1 MKEVQIK
8 MSKFYKFMN
17 SKFMLSLIFFLL
29 LKPGSF
35 SEYTAWKNIGN
46 VINILR
52 LFTCTWCLFYFL
64 LKRSK
69 IDKFILFIILF
80 YFSLLF
86 STFYFSLSY
95 ANLIFEFVS
104 ILSWI
109 VLFKINM
116 FDNKDS
122 FLTTLENIFLILLL
136 INFVTI
142 ILFPGGFYLNSSG
155 YSGNYFLGY
164 DNNLI
169 TYIFPALALSFTNSL
184 NRNGKIGI
192 KSIFLTVISFFSIIF
207 TWSVTG
213 VVSMFIMIVLFS
225 MYTIK
230 KKDFPIKK
238 YIVVALSLFIGI
250 VFLRFQNIFSFI
262 IEGWLKKD
270 LTFTGRTY
278 IWDIFINE
286 IKKSILIGHGVVDN
300 KYLIYTLNAGH
311 AHNYFL
317 QILYQGGIVTFSMFL
332 GFFFSAI
339 NKVKNC
345 NEKKYVGIVIF
356 AYLISFIFE
365 AYSLTD
371 MFIIVLLI
379 AYYYEPSSKKLKGV
393 EI

>member
-1 MKEVQIK
+1 
-8 MSKFYKFMN
+8 MN
-17 SKFMLSLIFFLL
+17 SKFMLFLIFFIL

-52 LFTCTWCLFYFL
+52 MFTCVWCLFYFL
-64 LKRSK
+64 LRRGK
-69 IDKFILFIILF
+69 IDKFILFVILF
-80 YFSLLF
+80 YCSILF
-86 STFYFSLSY
+86 STFYFSQSY
-95 ANLIFEFVS
+95 VNLIYEFAS

-116 FDNKDS
+116 FDNKDK
-122 FLTTLENIFLILLL
+122 FLTTLENTFFILLL
-136 INFVTI
+136 INFITI

-184 NRNGKIGI
+184 NKNGKIGL
-192 KSIFLTVISFFSIIF
+192 KSIFLLIISFCSIIF
-207 TWSVTG
+207 TWSATG
-213 VVSMFIMIVLFS
+213 VVSMVIMIVLFFA
-225 MYTIK
+225 YTINK
-230 KKDFPIKK
+230 KNFPIKK
-238 YIVVALSLFIGI
+238 YIVVALCLFIGI

-278 IWDIFINE
+278 IWDIFISE
-286 IKKSILIGHGVVDN
+286 IKKSILIGHGIVDS
-300 KYLIYTLNAGH
+300 KYLIRTLNAGH

-317 QILYQGGIVTFSMFL
+317 QILYQGGLVTFSMFL

-345 NEKKYVGIVIF
+345 KEKKYVGIVIF

-365 AYSLTD
+365 AYSLTN

-379 AYYYEPSSKKLKGV
+379 AYYYEPSSKDLKGV
-393 EI
+393 KI

>member
-1 MKEVQIK
+1 MVN
-8 MSKFYKFMN
+8 KFYKLMN
-17 SKFMLSLIFFLL
+17 SKFMLFLIFFIL

-52 LFTCTWCLFYFL
+52 MFTCVWCLFYFL
-64 LKRSK
+64 LRRGK
-69 IDKFILFIILF
+69 IDKFILFVILF
-80 YFSLLF
+80 YCSLLF
-86 STFYFSLSY
+86 STFYFSQSY
-95 ANLIFEFVS
+95 VNLIYEFAS

-116 FDNKDS
+116 LDNKDK
-122 FLTTLENIFLILLL
+122 FLTTLENTFFVLLL
-136 INFVTI
+136 INFITI

-184 NRNGKIGI
+184 NKNGEIGL
-192 KSIFLTVISFFSIIF
+192 KSIFLLIISFCSIIF
-207 TWSVTG
+207 TWSATG
-213 VVSMFIMIVLFS
+213 VVSMVIMIVLFFA
-225 MYTIK
+225 YTIN

-238 YIVVALSLFIGI
+238 YIVVALCLFIGI

-278 IWDIFINE
+278 IWDIFIGE
-286 IKKSILIGHGVVDN
+286 IKKSILIGHGIVDS
-300 KYLIYTLNAGH
+300 KYLIRTLNAGH

-317 QILYQGGIVTFSMFL
+317 QILYQGGLVTFSMFL

-345 NEKKYVGIVIF
+345 KEKKYVGIVIF

-365 AYSLTD
+365 AYSLTN

-393 EI
+393 KI

>member
-1 MKEVQIK
+1 MN
-8 MSKFYKFMN
+8 KFYKLMN
-17 SKFMLSLIFFLL
+17 SKFMLFLIFLIL

-52 LFTCTWCLFYFL
+52 MFTCVWCLFYFL
-64 LKRSK
+64 LRRGK
-69 IDKFILFIILF
+69 IDKFILFVILF
-80 YFSLLF
+80 YCSILF
-86 STFYFSLSY
+86 STFYFSQSY
-95 ANLIFEFVS
+95 VNLIYEFAS

-116 FDNKDS
+116 LDNKDK
-122 FLTTLENIFLILLL
+122 FLTTLENTFFILLL
-136 INFVTI
+136 INFITI

-184 NRNGKIGI
+184 NKNGKIGL
-192 KSIFLTVISFFSIIF
+192 KSIFLLIISFCSIIF
-207 TWSVTG
+207 TWSATG
-213 VVSMFIMIVLFS
+213 VVSMVIMIVLFFA
-225 MYTIK
+225 YTIN

-238 YIVVALSLFIGI
+238 YIVVALSLVIGI

-278 IWDIFINE
+278 IWDIFISE
-286 IKKSILIGHGVVDN
+286 IKKSILIGHGIVDS
-300 KYLIYTLNAGH
+300 KYLIRTLNAGH

-317 QILYQGGIVTFSMFL
+317 QILYQGGLVTFSMFL

-339 NKVKNC
+339 NEVKNC
-345 NEKKYVGIVIF
+345 KEKKYVGIVIF

-365 AYSLTD
+365 AYSLTN

-379 AYYYEPSSKKLKGV
+379 AYYYEPSSKDLKGV
-393 EI
+393 KI

>member
-1 MKEVQIK
+1 
-8 MSKFYKFMN
+8 MN
-17 SKFMLSLIFFLL
+17 SKFMLFLIFFIL

-52 LFTCTWCLFYFL
+52 MFTCVWCLFYFL
-64 LKRSK
+64 LRRGK
-69 IDKFILFIILF
+69 IDKFILFVILF
-80 YFSLLF
+80 YCSILF
-86 STFYFSLSY
+86 STFYFSQSY
-95 ANLIFEFVS
+95 VNLIYEFAS

-116 FDNKDS
+116 LDNKDK
-122 FLTTLENIFLILLL
+122 FLTTLENTFFILLL
-136 INFVTI
+136 INFITI

-184 NRNGKIGI
+184 NKNGKIGL
-192 KSIFLTVISFFSIIF
+192 KSIFLLIISFCSIIF
-207 TWSVTG
+207 TWSATG
-213 VVSMFIMIVLFS
+213 VVSMVIMIVLFFA
-225 MYTIK
+225 YTIN

-238 YIVVALSLFIGI
+238 YIVVALSLVIGI

-278 IWDIFINE
+278 IWDIFISE
-286 IKKSILIGHGVVDN
+286 IKKSILIGHGIVDS
-300 KYLIYTLNAGH
+300 KYLIRTLNAGH

-317 QILYQGGIVTFSMFL
+317 QILYQGGLVTFSMFL

-345 NEKKYVGIVIF
+345 KEKKYVGIVIF

-365 AYSLTD
+365 AYSLTN

-379 AYYYEPSSKKLKGV
+379 AYYYEPSSKNLKGV
-393 EI
+393 KI

>member
-1 MKEVQIK
+1 MN
-8 MSKFYKFMN
+8 KFYKLMN
-17 SKFMLSLIFFLL
+17 SKFMLFLIFFIL

-46 VINILR
+46 IINILR
-52 LFTCTWCLFYFL
+52 IFICMWCLFYFL
-64 LKRSK
+64 LRRCK

-80 YFSLLF
+80 YCSLLF
-86 STFYFSLSY
+86 STFYFNQSY
-95 ANLIFEFVS
+95 LNLIYEFAS

-116 FDNKDS
+116 LDNKDK
-122 FLTTLENIFLILLL
+122 FLTTLENTFFILLL
-136 INFVTI
+136 INFITI

-184 NRNGKIGI
+184 NKNGKIVL
-192 KSIFLTVISFFSIIF
+192 KSIFLLIISFCSIIF
-207 TWSVTG
+207 TWSATG
-213 VVSMFIMIVLFS
+213 IVSMVIMIALFLV
-225 MYTIK
+225 YTIN

-238 YIVVALSLFIGI
+238 YIVVALILFIGI

-278 IWDIFINE
+278 IWDIFISE
-286 IKKSILIGHGVVDN
+286 IKKSILIGHGIVDS
-300 KYLIYTLNAGH
+300 KYLILTLNAGH

-317 QILYQGGIVTFSMFL
+317 QILYQGGLLTLSMFL

-365 AYSLTD
+365 AYSLTN

-379 AYYYEPSSKKLKGV
+379 AYYYEPSSKNLKGV
-393 EI
+393 KR

>member
-1 MKEVQIK
+1 
-8 MSKFYKFMN
+8 MN
-17 SKFMLSLIFFLL
+17 SKFMLFLIFFIL

-52 LFTCTWCLFYFL
+52 MFTCVWCLFYFL
-64 LKRSK
+64 LRRGK

-80 YFSLLF
+80 YCSLLF
-86 STFYFSLSY
+86 STFYFSQSY
-95 ANLIFEFVS
+95 VNLIYEFAS

-116 FDNKDS
+116 LDNKDK
-122 FLTTLENIFLILLL
+122 FLTTLENTFFILLL
-136 INFVTI
+136 INFITI

-184 NRNGKIGI
+184 NKNGKIGL
-192 KSIFLTVISFFSIIF
+192 KSIFLLIISFCSIIF
-207 TWSVTG
+207 TWSATG
-213 VVSMFIMIVLFS
+213 VVSMVIMIVLFFA
-225 MYTIK
+225 YTIN

-278 IWDIFINE
+278 IWDIFIGE
-286 IKKSILIGHGVVDN
+286 IKKSILIGHGIVDS
-300 KYLIYTLNAGH
+300 KYLIRTLNAGH

-317 QILYQGGIVTFSMFL
+317 QILYQGGLVTFSMFL

-345 NEKKYVGIVIF
+345 KEKKYVGIVIF

-365 AYSLTD
+365 AYSLTN

-379 AYYYEPSSKKLKGV
+379 AYYYEPSSKNLKGV
-393 EI
+393 KI

>member
-1 MKEVQIK
+1 MN
-8 MSKFYKFMN
+8 KFYKLMN
-17 SKFMLSLIFFLL
+17 SKFMLFLIFFIL

-52 LFTCTWCLFYFL
+52 MFTCVWCLFYFL
-64 LKRSK
+64 LRRGK

-80 YFSLLF
+80 YCSLLF
-86 STFYFSLSY
+86 STFYFSQSY
-95 ANLIFEFVS
+95 VNLIYEFAS

-116 FDNKDS
+116 LDNKDK
-122 FLTTLENIFLILLL
+122 FLTTLENTFFVLLL
-136 INFVTI
+136 INFITI

-184 NRNGKIGI
+184 NKNGKIGL
-192 KSIFLTVISFFSIIF
+192 KSIFLLIISFCSIIF
-207 TWSVTG
+207 TWSATG
-213 VVSMFIMIVLFS
+213 VVSMVIMIVLFFA
-225 MYTIK
+225 YTIN

-238 YIVVALSLFIGI
+238 YIVVALCLFIGI

-278 IWDIFINE
+278 IWDIFIGE
-286 IKKSILIGHGVVDN
+286 IKKSILIGHGIVDS
-300 KYLIYTLNAGH
+300 KYLIRTLNAGH

-317 QILYQGGIVTFSMFL
+317 QILYQGGLVTFSMFL

-339 NKVKNC
+339 NKTKNC
-345 NEKKYVGIVIF
+345 KEKKYVGIVIF

-365 AYSLTD
+365 AYSLTN

-379 AYYYEPSSKKLKGV
+379 AYYYEPSSKNLKGV
-393 EI
+393 KI

>member
-1 MKEVQIK
+1 MN
-8 MSKFYKFMN
+8 KFYKLMN
-17 SKFMLSLIFFLL
+17 SKFMLFLIFFIL

-52 LFTCTWCLFYFL
+52 MFTCAWCLFYFL
-64 LKRSK
+64 LRRGK
-69 IDKFILFIILF
+69 IDKFILFVILF
-80 YFSLLF
+80 YCSLLF
-86 STFYFSLSY
+86 STFYFSQSY
-95 ANLIFEFVS
+95 VNLIYEFAS

-116 FDNKDS
+116 LDNKDK
-122 FLTTLENIFLILLL
+122 FLTTLENTFFILLL
-136 INFVTI
+136 INFITI

-184 NRNGKIGI
+184 NKNGEIGL
-192 KSIFLTVISFFSIIF
+192 KSIFLLIISFCSIIF
-207 TWSVTG
+207 TWSATG
-213 VVSMFIMIVLFS
+213 VVSMVIMIVLFFA
-225 MYTIK
+225 YTIN

-278 IWDIFINE
+278 IWDIFIGE
-286 IKKSILIGHGVVDN
+286 IKKSILIGHGIVDS
-300 KYLIYTLNAGH
+300 KYLIRTLNAGH

-317 QILYQGGIVTFSMFL
+317 QILYQGGLVTFSMFL

-345 NEKKYVGIVIF
+345 KEKKYVGIVIF

-365 AYSLTD
+365 AYSLTN

-379 AYYYEPSSKKLKGV
+379 AYYYEPSSKNLKGAK
-393 EI
+393 I

>member
-1 MKEVQIK
+1 MN
-8 MSKFYKFMN
+8 KFYKLMN
-17 SKFMLSLIFFLL
+17 SKFMLFLIFFIL

-46 VINILR
+46 IINILR
-52 LFTCTWCLFYFL
+52 IFICMWCLFYFL
-64 LKRSK
+64 LRRCK

-80 YFSLLF
+80 YCSLLF
-86 STFYFSLSY
+86 STFYFNQSY
-95 ANLIFEFVS
+95 VNLIYEFAS

-116 FDNKDS
+116 LDNKDK
-122 FLTTLENIFLILLL
+122 FLTTLENTFFIFLL
-136 INFVTI
+136 INFITI

-184 NRNGKIGI
+184 NKNGKIVL
-192 KSIFLTVISFFSIIF
+192 KSIFLLIISFCSIIF
-207 TWSVTG
+207 TWSATG
-213 VVSMFIMIVLFS
+213 IVSMVIMIVLFLV
-225 MYTIK
+225 YTIN

-238 YIVVALSLFIGI
+238 YIVVALILFIGI

-278 IWDIFINE
+278 IWDIFISE
-286 IKKSILIGHGVVDN
+286 IKKSILIGHGIVDS
-300 KYLIYTLNAGH
+300 KYLILTLNAGH

-317 QILYQGGIVTFSMFL
+317 QILYQGGLLTLSMFL

-365 AYSLTD
+365 AYSLTN

-379 AYYYEPSSKKLKGV
+379 AYYYEPSSKNLKGV
-393 EI
+393 KI

>member
-1 MKEVQIK
+1 MVN
-8 MSKFYKFMN
+8 KFYKLMN
-17 SKFMLSLIFFLL
+17 SKFMLFLIFFIL

-46 VINILR
+46 IINILR
-52 LFTCTWCLFYFL
+52 IFICMWCLFYFL
-64 LKRSK
+64 LRRCK

-80 YFSLLF
+80 YCSLLF
-86 STFYFSLSY
+86 STFYFNQSY
-95 ANLIFEFVS
+95 VNLIYEFAS

-116 FDNKDS
+116 LDNKDK
-122 FLTTLENIFLILLL
+122 FLTTLENTFFILLL
-136 INFVTI
+136 INFITI

-184 NRNGKIGI
+184 NKNGKIVL
-192 KSIFLTVISFFSIIF
+192 KSIFLLIISFCSIIF
-207 TWSVTG
+207 TWSATG
-213 VVSMFIMIVLFS
+213 IVSMVIMIALFLV
-225 MYTIK
+225 YTIN

-238 YIVVALSLFIGI
+238 YIVVALILFIGI

-278 IWDIFINE
+278 IWDIFISE
-286 IKKSILIGHGVVDN
+286 IKKSILIGHGIVDS
-300 KYLIYTLNAGH
+300 KYLILTLNAGH

-317 QILYQGGIVTFSMFL
+317 QILYQGGLLTLSMFL

-365 AYSLTD
+365 AYSLTN

-379 AYYYEPSSKKLKGV
+379 AYYYEPSSKNLKGV

>member
-1 MKEVQIK
+1 
-8 MSKFYKFMN
+8 MN
-17 SKFMLSLIFFLL
+17 SKFMLFLIFFIL

-52 LFTCTWCLFYFL
+52 MFTCVWCLFYFL
-64 LKRSK
+64 LRRGK
-69 IDKFILFIILF
+69 IDKFILFVILF
-80 YFSLLF
+80 YCSLLF
-86 STFYFSLSY
+86 STFYFSQSY
-95 ANLIFEFVS
+95 VNLIYEFAS

-116 FDNKDS
+116 LDNKDK
-122 FLTTLENIFLILLL
+122 FLTTLENTFFILLL
-136 INFVTI
+136 INFITI

-184 NRNGKIGI
+184 NKNDKIGL
-192 KSIFLTVISFFSIIF
+192 KSIFLLIISFCSITF
-207 TWSVTG
+207 TWSATG
-213 VVSMFIMIVLFS
+213 VVSMVIMIVLFFA
-225 MYTIK
+225 YTINK
-230 KKDFPIKK
+230 KNFPIKK

-278 IWDIFINE
+278 IWDIFIGE
-286 IKKSILIGHGVVDN
+286 IKKSILIGHGIVDS
-300 KYLIYTLNAGH
+300 KYLIRTLNAGH

-317 QILYQGGIVTFSMFL
+317 QILYQGGLVTFSMFL

-345 NEKKYVGIVIF
+345 KEKKYVGIVIF

-365 AYSLTD
+365 AYSLTN

-379 AYYYEPSSKKLKGV
+379 AYYYEPSSKNLKGV
-393 EI
+393 KI

>member
-1 MKEVQIK
+1 MN
-8 MSKFYKFMN
+8 KFYKLMN
-17 SKFMLSLIFFLL
+17 SKFMLFLIFFIL

-46 VINILR
+46 IINILR
-52 LFTCTWCLFYFL
+52 IFICMWCLFYFL
-64 LKRSK
+64 LRRCK

-80 YFSLLF
+80 YCSLLF
-86 STFYFSLSY
+86 STFYFKQSY
-95 ANLIFEFVS
+95 LNLIYEFVS

-116 FDNKDS
+116 LDNKDK
-122 FLTTLENIFLILLL
+122 FLTTLENTFFILLL
-136 INFVTI
+136 INFITI

-184 NRNGKIGI
+184 NKNGKIVL
-192 KSIFLTVISFFSIIF
+192 KSIFLLIISFCSIIF
-207 TWSVTG
+207 TWSATG
-213 VVSMFIMIVLFS
+213 IVSMVIMIALFLV
-225 MYTIK
+225 YTIN

-238 YIVVALSLFIGI
+238 YIVVALILFIGI

-270 LTFTGRTY
+270 LTFTRRTY
-278 IWDIFINE
+278 IWDIFISE
-286 IKKSILIGHGVVDN
+286 IKKSILIGHGIVDS
-300 KYLIYTLNAGH
+300 KYLILTLNAGH

-317 QILYQGGIVTFSMFL
+317 QILYQGGLLTLSMFL

-365 AYSLTD
+365 AYSLTN

-379 AYYYEPSSKKLKGV
+379 AYYYEPSSKNLKGV
-393 EI
+393 KI

>member
-1 MKEVQIK
+1 
-8 MSKFYKFMN
+8 MN
-17 SKFMLSLIFFLL
+17 SKFMLFLIFFIL

-52 LFTCTWCLFYFL
+52 MFTCVWCLFYFL
-64 LKRSK
+64 LRRGK
-69 IDKFILFIILF
+69 IDKFILFVILF
-80 YFSLLF
+80 YCSLLF
-86 STFYFSLSY
+86 STFYFSQSY
-95 ANLIFEFVS
+95 VNLIYEFAS

-116 FDNKDS
+116 LDNKDK
-122 FLTTLENIFLILLL
+122 FLTTLENTFFILLL
-136 INFVTI
+136 INFITI

-184 NRNGKIGI
+184 NKNGEIGL
-192 KSIFLTVISFFSIIF
+192 KSIFLLIISFCSIIF
-207 TWSVTG
+207 TWSATG
-213 VVSMFIMIVLFS
+213 VVSMVIMIVLFFA
-225 MYTIK
+225 YTIN

-278 IWDIFINE
+278 IWDIFIGE
-286 IKKSILIGHGVVDN
+286 IKKSILIGHGIVDS
-300 KYLIYTLNAGH
+300 KYLIRTLNAGH

-317 QILYQGGIVTFSMFL
+317 QILYQGGLVTFSMFL

-345 NEKKYVGIVIF
+345 KEKKYVGIVIF

-365 AYSLTD
+365 AYSLTN

-379 AYYYEPSSKKLKGV
+379 AYYYEPSSKNLKGV
-393 EI
+393 KI

>member
-1 MKEVQIK
+1 
-8 MSKFYKFMN
+8 MN
-17 SKFMLSLIFFLL
+17 SKFMLFLIFLIL

-52 LFTCTWCLFYFL
+52 MFTCVWCLFYFL
-64 LKRSK
+64 LRRGK

-80 YFSLLF
+80 YCSFLF
-86 STFYFSLSY
+86 STFYFSQSY
-95 ANLIFEFVS
+95 VNLIYEFAS

-116 FDNKDS
+116 LDNKDK
-122 FLTTLENIFLILLL
+122 FLTTLENTFFILLL
-136 INFVTI
+136 INFITI

-184 NRNGKIGI
+184 NKNGKIGL
-192 KSIFLTVISFFSIIF
+192 KSIFLLIISFCSIIF
-207 TWSVTG
+207 TWSATG
-213 VVSMFIMIVLFS
+213 VVSMVIMIVLFFA
-225 MYTIK
+225 YTINK
-230 KKDFPIKK
+230 KNFPIKK
-238 YIVVALSLFIGI
+238 YIVVALCLFIGI

-278 IWDIFINE
+278 IWDIFISE
-286 IKKSILIGHGVVDN
+286 IKKSILIGHGIVDS
-300 KYLIYTLNAGH
+300 KYLIRTLNAGH

-317 QILYQGGIVTFSMFL
+317 QILYQGGLVTFSMFL

-339 NKVKNC
+339 NEVKNC
-345 NEKKYVGIVIF
+345 KEKKYVGIVIF

-365 AYSLTD
+365 AYSLTN

-379 AYYYEPSSKKLKGV
+379 AYYYEPSSKDLKGV
-393 EI
+393 KI

>member
-1 MKEVQIK
+1 
-8 MSKFYKFMN
+8 MN
-17 SKFMLSLIFFLL
+17 SKFMLFLIFFIL

-52 LFTCTWCLFYFL
+52 MFTCVWCLFYFL
-64 LKRSK
+64 LRRGK
-69 IDKFILFIILF
+69 IDKFILFVILF
-80 YFSLLF
+80 YCSLLF
-86 STFYFSLSY
+86 STFYFSQSY
-95 ANLIFEFVS
+95 VNLIYEFAS

-109 VLFKINM
+109 ILFKINM
-116 FDNKDS
+116 LNNKDK
-122 FLTTLENIFLILLL
+122 FLTTLENTFFILLL
-136 INFVTI
+136 INFITI

-169 TYIFPALALSFTNSL
+169 TYIFPALALSFTNTL
-184 NRNGKIGI
+184 NKNGKIGL
-192 KSIFLTVISFFSIIF
+192 KSIFLLIISFCSIIF
-207 TWSVTG
+207 TWSATG
-213 VVSMFIMIVLFS
+213 VVSMVIMIVLFFV
-225 MYTIK
+225 YTIN

-250 VFLRFQNIFSFI
+250 VFFRFQNIFSFI

-278 IWDIFINE
+278 IWDTFISE
-286 IKKSILIGHGVVDN
+286 IKKSILIGHGTVDS
-300 KYLIYTLNAGH
+300 KYLIQTLNAGH

-317 QILYQGGIVTFSMFL
+317 QILYQGGLVTFSMFL

-339 NKVKNC
+339 KKVQNC
-345 NEKKYVGIVIF
+345 KEKKYVGIVIF
-356 AYLISFIFE
+356 AYLVSFIFE
-365 AYSLTD
+365 AYSLTN

-379 AYYYEPSSKKLKGV
+379 AYYYEPSSKNLKGV
-393 EI
+393 KI

>member
-1 MKEVQIK
+1 
-8 MSKFYKFMN
+8 MN
-17 SKFMLSLIFFLL
+17 SKFMLFLIFFIL

-46 VINILR
+46 IINILR
-52 LFTCTWCLFYFL
+52 IFICMWCLFYFL
-64 LKRSK
+64 LRRCK

-80 YFSLLF
+80 YCSLLF
-86 STFYFSLSY
+86 STFYFNQSY
-95 ANLIFEFVS
+95 VNLIYEFAS

-116 FDNKDS
+116 LDNKDK
-122 FLTTLENIFLILLL
+122 FLTILENTFFILLL
-136 INFVTI
+136 INFITI

-184 NRNGKIGI
+184 NKNGKIVL
-192 KSIFLTVISFFSIIF
+192 KSIFLLIISFCSIIF
-207 TWSVTG
+207 TWSATG
-213 VVSMFIMIVLFS
+213 VVSMVIMIVLFFA
-225 MYTIK
+225 YTINK
-230 KKDFPIKK
+230 KNFPIKK
-238 YIVVALSLFIGI
+238 YIVVALCLFIGI

-278 IWDIFINE
+278 IWDIFISE
-286 IKKSILIGHGVVDN
+286 IKKSILIGHGIVDS
-300 KYLIYTLNAGH
+300 KYLILTLNAGH

-317 QILYQGGIVTFSMFL
+317 QILYQGGLLTLSMFL

-365 AYSLTD
+365 AYSLTN

-379 AYYYEPSSKKLKGV
+379 AYYYEPSSKNLKGV
-393 EI
+393 KI

>member
-1 MKEVQIK
+1 
-8 MSKFYKFMN
+8 
-17 SKFMLSLIFFLL
+17 MLFLIFFIL

-52 LFTCTWCLFYFL
+52 MFTCVWCLFYFL
-64 LKRSK
+64 LRRGK
-69 IDKFILFIILF
+69 IDKFILFVILF
-80 YFSLLF
+80 YCSLLF
-86 STFYFSLSY
+86 STFYFSQSY
-95 ANLIFEFVS
+95 VNLIYEFAS

-116 FDNKDS
+116 LDNKDK
-122 FLTTLENIFLILLL
+122 FLTTLENTFFILLL
-136 INFVTI
+136 INFITI

-184 NRNGKIGI
+184 NKNGKIGL
-192 KSIFLTVISFFSIIF
+192 KSIFLLIISFCSIIF
-207 TWSVTG
+207 TWSATG
-213 VVSMFIMIVLFS
+213 VVSMVIMIVLFFA
-225 MYTIK
+225 YTIN

-278 IWDIFINE
+278 IWDIFIGE
-286 IKKSILIGHGVVDN
+286 IKKSILIGHGIVDS
-300 KYLIYTLNAGH
+300 KYLIRTLNAGH

-317 QILYQGGIVTFSMFL
+317 QILYQGGLVTFSMFL

-345 NEKKYVGIVIF
+345 KEKKYVGIVIF

-365 AYSLTD
+365 AYSLTN

-379 AYYYEPSSKKLKGV
+379 AYYYEPSSKNLKGAK
-393 EI
+393 I

>member
-1 MKEVQIK
+1 
-8 MSKFYKFMN
+8 MN
-17 SKFMLSLIFFLL
+17 SKFMLFLTFFIL

-35 SEYTAWKNIGN
+35 SEYIAWKNIGN

-52 LFTCTWCLFYFL
+52 IFTCMWCLFYFL
-64 LKRSK
+64 LRRGK
-69 IDKFILFIILF
+69 IDKFILFVILF
-80 YFSLLF
+80 YCSLLF
-86 STFYFSLSY
+86 STFYFSQSY
-95 ANLIFEFVS
+95 VNLIYEFAS

-116 FDNKDS
+116 LDNKDK
-122 FLTTLENIFLILLL
+122 FLTTLENTFFILLL
-136 INFVTI
+136 INFITI

-169 TYIFPALALSFTNSL
+169 TYIFPALALSFTNTL
-184 NRNGKIGI
+184 NKNGKIGL
-192 KSIFLTVISFFSIIF
+192 KSIFLLIISFCSIIF
-207 TWSVTG
+207 TWSATG
-213 VVSMFIMIVLFS
+213 VVSMVIMIVLFFA
-225 MYTIK
+225 YTIN

-278 IWDIFINE
+278 IWDIFISE
-286 IKKSILIGHGVVDN
+286 IKKSILIGHGIVDS
-300 KYLIYTLNAGH
+300 KYLIQTLNAGH

-317 QILYQGGIVTFSMFL
+317 QIFYQGGLVTFSMFL
-332 GFFFSAI
+332 GFFFSTI
-339 NKVKNC
+339 KKVQNC
-345 NEKKYVGIVIF
+345 KEKKYVGIVIF

-365 AYSLTD
+365 AYSLTN

-379 AYYYEPSSKKLKGV
+379 AYYYEPSSKNLKGV
-393 EI
+393 KI

>member
-1 MKEVQIK
+1 
-8 MSKFYKFMN
+8 MN
-17 SKFMLSLIFFLL
+17 SKFMLFLIFFIL

-52 LFTCTWCLFYFL
+52 MFTCVWCLFYFL
-64 LKRSK
+64 LRRGK
-69 IDKFILFIILF
+69 IDKFILFVILF
-80 YFSLLF
+80 YCSLLF
-86 STFYFSLSY
+86 STFYFSQSY
-95 ANLIFEFVS
+95 VNLIYEFAS

-109 VLFKINM
+109 ILFKINM
-116 FDNKDS
+116 LNNKDK
-122 FLTTLENIFLILLL
+122 FLTTLENTFFILLL
-136 INFVTI
+136 INFITI

-169 TYIFPALALSFTNSL
+169 TYIFPALALSFTNTL
-184 NRNGKIGI
+184 NKNGKIGL
-192 KSIFLTVISFFSIIF
+192 KSIFLLIISFCSIIF
-207 TWSVTG
+207 TWSATG
-213 VVSMFIMIVLFS
+213 VVSMVIMIVLFFV
-225 MYTIK
+225 YTIN

-278 IWDIFINE
+278 IWDTFISE
-286 IKKSILIGHGVVDN
+286 IKKSILIGHGTVDS
-300 KYLIYTLNAGH
+300 KYLIQTLNAGH

-317 QILYQGGIVTFSMFL
+317 QILYQGGLVTFSMFL

-339 NKVKNC
+339 KKVQNC
-345 NEKKYVGIVIF
+345 KEKKYVGIVIF
-356 AYLISFIFE
+356 AYLVSFIFE
-365 AYSLTD
+365 AYSLTN

-379 AYYYEPSSKKLKGV
+379 AYYYEPSSKNLKGV
-393 EI
+393 KI

>member
-1 MKEVQIK
+1 MN
-8 MSKFYKFMN
+8 KFYKLMN
-17 SKFMLSLIFFLL
+17 SKFMLFLIFFIL

-46 VINILR
+46 IINILR
-52 LFTCTWCLFYFL
+52 IFICMWCLFYFL
-64 LKRSK
+64 LRRCK

-80 YFSLLF
+80 YCSLLF
-86 STFYFSLSY
+86 STFYFKQSY
-95 ANLIFEFVS
+95 LNLIYEFVS

-116 FDNKDS
+116 LDNKDK
-122 FLTTLENIFLILLL
+122 FLTTLENTFFILLL
-136 INFVTI
+136 INFITI

-184 NRNGKIGI
+184 NKNGKIVL
-192 KSIFLTVISFFSIIF
+192 KSIFLLIISFCSIIF
-207 TWSVTG
+207 TWSATG
-213 VVSMFIMIVLFS
+213 IVSMVIMIALFLV
-225 MYTIK
+225 YTIN

-238 YIVVALSLFIGI
+238 YIVVALILFIGI

-278 IWDIFINE
+278 IWDIFISE
-286 IKKSILIGHGVVDN
+286 IKKSILIGHGIVDS
-300 KYLIYTLNAGH
+300 KYLILTLNAGH

-317 QILYQGGIVTFSMFL
+317 QILYQGGLLTLSMFL

-365 AYSLTD
+365 AYSLTN

-379 AYYYEPSSKKLKGV
+379 AYYYEPSSKNLKGV
-393 EI
+393 KV

>member
-1 MKEVQIK
+1 
-8 MSKFYKFMN
+8 
-17 SKFMLSLIFFLL
+17 MLFLIFFIL

-52 LFTCTWCLFYFL
+52 MFTCVWCLFYFL
-64 LKRSK
+64 LRRGK
-69 IDKFILFIILF
+69 IDKFILFVILF
-80 YFSLLF
+80 YCSLLF
-86 STFYFSLSY
+86 STFYFSQSY
-95 ANLIFEFVS
+95 VNLIYEFAS

-116 FDNKDS
+116 LDNKDK
-122 FLTTLENIFLILLL
+122 FLTTLENTFFILLL
-136 INFVTI
+136 INFITI

-184 NRNGKIGI
+184 NKNGKIGL
-192 KSIFLTVISFFSIIF
+192 KSIFLLIISFCSIIF
-207 TWSVTG
+207 TWSATG
-213 VVSMFIMIVLFS
+213 VVSMVIMIVLFFA
-225 MYTIK
+225 YTIN

-278 IWDIFINE
+278 IWDIFIGE
-286 IKKSILIGHGVVDN
+286 IKKSILIGHGIVDS
-300 KYLIYTLNAGH
+300 KYLIRTLNAGH

-317 QILYQGGIVTFSMFL
+317 QILYQGGLVTFSMFL

-345 NEKKYVGIVIF
+345 KEKKYVGIVIF

-365 AYSLTD
+365 AYSLTN

-379 AYYYEPSSKKLKGV
+379 AYYYEPSSKNLKGV
-393 EI
+393 KI

>member
-1 MKEVQIK
+1 
-8 MSKFYKFMN
+8 MN
-17 SKFMLSLIFFLL
+17 SKFMLFLIFFIL

-46 VINILR
+46 IINILR
-52 LFTCTWCLFYFL
+52 IFICMWCLFYFL
-64 LKRSK
+64 LRRCK

-80 YFSLLF
+80 YCSLLF
-86 STFYFSLSY
+86 STFYFKQSY
-95 ANLIFEFVS
+95 LNLIYEFVS

-116 FDNKDS
+116 LDNKDK
-122 FLTTLENIFLILLL
+122 FLTTLENTFFILLL
-136 INFVTI
+136 INFITI

-184 NRNGKIGI
+184 NKNGKIVL
-192 KSIFLTVISFFSIIF
+192 KSIFLLIISFCSIIF
-207 TWSVTG
+207 TWSATG
-213 VVSMFIMIVLFS
+213 IVSMVIMIALFLV
-225 MYTIK
+225 YTIN

-238 YIVVALSLFIGI
+238 YIVVALILFIGI

-278 IWDIFINE
+278 IWDIFISE
-286 IKKSILIGHGVVDN
+286 IKKSILIGHGIVDS
-300 KYLIYTLNAGH
+300 KYLILTLNAGH

-317 QILYQGGIVTFSMFL
+317 QILYQGGLLTLSMFL

-365 AYSLTD
+365 AYSLTN

-379 AYYYEPSSKKLKGV
+379 AYYYEPSSKNLKGV
-393 EI
+393 KI

>member
-1 MKEVQIK
+1 MN
-8 MSKFYKFMN
+8 KFYKLMN
-17 SKFMLSLIFFLL
+17 SKFMLFLIFLIL

-52 LFTCTWCLFYFL
+52 MFTCVWCLFYFL
-64 LKRSK
+64 LRRGK

-80 YFSLLF
+80 YCSFLF
-86 STFYFSLSY
+86 STFYFSQSY
-95 ANLIFEFVS
+95 VNLIYEFAS

-116 FDNKDS
+116 FDNKDK
-122 FLTTLENIFLILLL
+122 FLTTLENTFFILLL
-136 INFVTI
+136 INFITI

-184 NRNGKIGI
+184 NKNGKIGL
-192 KSIFLTVISFFSIIF
+192 KSIFLLIISFCSIIF
-207 TWSVTG
+207 TWSATG
-213 VVSMFIMIVLFS
+213 VVSMVIMIVLFFA
-225 MYTIK
+225 YTIN

-238 YIVVALSLFIGI
+238 YIVVALSLVIGI

-278 IWDIFINE
+278 IWDIFISE
-286 IKKSILIGHGVVDN
+286 IKKSILIGHGIVDS
-300 KYLIYTLNAGH
+300 KYLIRTLNAGH

-317 QILYQGGIVTFSMFL
+317 QILYQGGLVTFSMFL

-339 NKVKNC
+339 NEVKNC
-345 NEKKYVGIVIF
+345 KEKKYVGIVIF

-365 AYSLTD
+365 AYSLTN

-379 AYYYEPSSKKLKGV
+379 AYYYEPSSKDLKGV
-393 EI
+393 KI

>member
-1 MKEVQIK
+1 
-8 MSKFYKFMN
+8 MN
-17 SKFMLSLIFFLL
+17 SKFMLFLIFFIL

-52 LFTCTWCLFYFL
+52 MFTCVWCLFYFL
-64 LKRSK
+64 LRRGK
-69 IDKFILFIILF
+69 IDKFILFVILF
-80 YFSLLF
+80 YCSILF
-86 STFYFSLSY
+86 STFYFSQSY
-95 ANLIFEFVS
+95 VNLIYEFAS

-116 FDNKDS
+116 FDNKDK
-122 FLTTLENIFLILLL
+122 FLTTLENTFFILLL
-136 INFVTI
+136 INFITI

-184 NRNGKIGI
+184 NKNGKIGL
-192 KSIFLTVISFFSIIF
+192 KSIFLLIISFCSIIF
-207 TWSVTG
+207 TWSATG
-213 VVSMFIMIVLFS
+213 VVSMVIMIVLFFA
-225 MYTIK
+225 YTIN

-238 YIVVALSLFIGI
+238 YIVVALSLVIGI

-278 IWDIFINE
+278 IWDIFISE
-286 IKKSILIGHGVVDN
+286 IKKSILIGHGIVDS
-300 KYLIYTLNAGH
+300 KYLIRTLNAGH

-317 QILYQGGIVTFSMFL
+317 QILYQGGLVTFSMFL

-339 NKVKNC
+339 NEVKNC
-345 NEKKYVGIVIF
+345 KEKKYVGIVIF

-365 AYSLTD
+365 AYSLTN

-379 AYYYEPSSKKLKGV
+379 AYYYEPSSKDLKGV
-393 EI
+393 KI

>member
-1 MKEVQIK
+1 
-8 MSKFYKFMN
+8 MN
-17 SKFMLSLIFFLL
+17 SKFMLFLIFFIL

-46 VINILR
+46 IINILR
-52 LFTCTWCLFYFL
+52 IFICMWCLFYFL
-64 LKRSK
+64 LRRCK

-80 YFSLLF
+80 YCSLLF
-86 STFYFSLSY
+86 STFYFNQSY
-95 ANLIFEFVS
+95 VNLIYEFAS

-116 FDNKDS
+116 LDNKDK
-122 FLTTLENIFLILLL
+122 FLTTLENTFFILLL
-136 INFVTI
+136 INFITI

-184 NRNGKIGI
+184 NKNGKIVL
-192 KSIFLTVISFFSIIF
+192 KSIFLLIISFCSIIF
-207 TWSVTG
+207 TWSATG
-213 VVSMFIMIVLFS
+213 IVSMVIMIALFLV
-225 MYTIK
+225 YTIN

-238 YIVVALSLFIGI
+238 YIVVALILFIGI

-278 IWDIFINE
+278 IWDIFISE
-286 IKKSILIGHGVVDN
+286 IKKSILIGHGIVDS
-300 KYLIYTLNAGH
+300 KYLILTLNAGH

-317 QILYQGGIVTFSMFL
+317 QILYQGGLLTLSMFL

-365 AYSLTD
+365 AYSLTN

-379 AYYYEPSSKKLKGV
+379 AYYYEPSSKNLKGV
-393 EI
+393 KI

>member
-1 MKEVQIK
+1 MN
-8 MSKFYKFMN
+8 KFYKLMN
-17 SKFMLSLIFFLL
+17 SKFMLFLIFFIL

-46 VINILR
+46 IINILR
-52 LFTCTWCLFYFL
+52 IFICMWCLFYFL
-64 LKRSK
+64 LRRCK

-80 YFSLLF
+80 YCSLLF
-86 STFYFSLSY
+86 STFYFKQSY
-95 ANLIFEFVS
+95 LNLIYEFAS

-116 FDNKDS
+116 LDNKDK
-122 FLTTLENIFLILLL
+122 FLTTLENTFFILLL
-136 INFVTI
+136 INFITI

-184 NRNGKIGI
+184 NKNGKIVL
-192 KSIFLTVISFFSIIF
+192 KSIFLLIISFCSIIF
-207 TWSVTG
+207 TWSATG
-213 VVSMFIMIVLFS
+213 IVSMVIMIALFLV
-225 MYTIK
+225 YTIN

-238 YIVVALSLFIGI
+238 YIVVALILFIGI

-278 IWDIFINE
+278 IWDIFISE
-286 IKKSILIGHGVVDN
+286 IKKSILIGHGIVDS
-300 KYLIYTLNAGH
+300 KYLILTLNAGH

-317 QILYQGGIVTFSMFL
+317 QILYQGGLLTLSMFL

-365 AYSLTD
+365 AYSLTN

-379 AYYYEPSSKKLKGV
+379 AYYYEPSSKNLKGV
-393 EI
+393 KI

>member
-1 MKEVQIK
+1 
-8 MSKFYKFMN
+8 MN
-17 SKFMLSLIFFLL
+17 SKFMLFLIFFIL

-52 LFTCTWCLFYFL
+52 MFTCVWCLFYFL
-64 LKRSK
+64 LRRGK
-69 IDKFILFIILF
+69 IDKFILFVILF
-80 YFSLLF
+80 YCSLLF
-86 STFYFSLSY
+86 STFYFSQSY
-95 ANLIFEFVS
+95 VNLIYEFTS

-116 FDNKDS
+116 LNNKDK
-122 FLTTLENIFLILLL
+122 FLTTLENTFFIFLL
-136 INFVTI
+136 INFITI

-169 TYIFPALALSFTNSL
+169 TYIFPALALSFTNTL
-184 NRNGKIGI
+184 NKNGKIGL
-192 KSIFLTVISFFSIIF
+192 KSIFLLIISFCSIIF
-207 TWSVTG
+207 TWSATG
-213 VVSMFIMIVLFS
+213 VVSMVIIIVLFFA
-225 MYTIK
+225 YTIN

-278 IWDIFINE
+278 IWDTFISE
-286 IKKSILIGHGVVDN
+286 IKKSILIGHGIVDS
-300 KYLIYTLNAGH
+300 KYLIQTLNAGH

-317 QILYQGGIVTFSMFL
+317 QILYQGGLVTFSMFL

-339 NKVKNC
+339 KKVQNC
-345 NEKKYVGIVIF
+345 KEKKYVGIVIF
-356 AYLISFIFE
+356 VYLISFIFE
-365 AYSLTD
+365 AYSLTN

-379 AYYYEPSSKKLKGV
+379 AYYYEPSSKNLKGV
-393 EI
+393 KI

>member
-1 MKEVQIK
+1 
-8 MSKFYKFMN
+8 MN
-17 SKFMLSLIFFLL
+17 SKFMLFLIFFIL

-52 LFTCTWCLFYFL
+52 MFTCVWCLFYFL
-64 LKRSK
+64 LRRGK
-69 IDKFILFIILF
+69 IDKFILFVILF
-80 YFSLLF
+80 YCSLLF
-86 STFYFSLSY
+86 STFYFSQSY
-95 ANLIFEFVS
+95 VNLIYEFAS

-116 FDNKDS
+116 LDNKDK
-122 FLTTLENIFLILLL
+122 FLTTLENTFFILLL
-136 INFVTI
+136 INFITI

-184 NRNGKIGI
+184 NKNGEIGL
-192 KSIFLTVISFFSIIF
+192 KSIFLLIISFCSIIF
-207 TWSVTG
+207 TWSATG
-213 VVSMFIMIVLFS
+213 VVSMVIMIVLFFA
-225 MYTIK
+225 YTIN

-278 IWDIFINE
+278 IWDIFIGE
-286 IKKSILIGHGVVDN
+286 IKKSILIGHGIVDS
-300 KYLIYTLNAGH
+300 KYLIRTLNAGH

-317 QILYQGGIVTFSMFL
+317 QILYQGGLVTFSMFL

-345 NEKKYVGIVIF
+345 KEKKYVGIVIF

-365 AYSLTD
+365 AYSLTN

-393 EI
+393 KI

>member
-1 MKEVQIK
+1 
-8 MSKFYKFMN
+8 MN
-17 SKFMLSLIFFLL
+17 SKFMLFLIFFIL

-52 LFTCTWCLFYFL
+52 MFTCVWCLFYFL
-64 LKRSK
+64 LRRGK
-69 IDKFILFIILF
+69 IDKFILFVILF
-80 YFSLLF
+80 YCSLLF
-86 STFYFSLSY
+86 STFYFSQSY
-95 ANLIFEFVS
+95 VNLIYEFAS

-116 FDNKDS
+116 LDNKDK
-122 FLTTLENIFLILLL
+122 FLTTLENTFFILLL
-136 INFVTI
+136 INFITI

-184 NRNGKIGI
+184 NKNGKIGL
-192 KSIFLTVISFFSIIF
+192 KSIFLLIISFCSTIF
-207 TWSVTG
+207 TWSATG
-213 VVSMFIMIVLFS
+213 VVSMVIMIVLFFA
-225 MYTIK
+225 YTIN

-278 IWDIFINE
+278 IWDIFIGE
-286 IKKSILIGHGVVDN
+286 IKKSILIGHGIVDS
-300 KYLIYTLNAGH
+300 KYLIRTLNAGH

-317 QILYQGGIVTFSMFL
+317 QILYQGGLVTFSMFL

-345 NEKKYVGIVIF
+345 KEKKYVGIVIF

-365 AYSLTD
+365 AYSLIN

-379 AYYYEPSSKKLKGV
+379 AYYYEPSSKNLKGV
-393 EI
+393 KI

>member
-1 MKEVQIK
+1 
-8 MSKFYKFMN
+8 MN
-17 SKFMLSLIFFLL
+17 SKFMLFLIFFIL

-52 LFTCTWCLFYFL
+52 MFTCVWCLFYFL
-64 LKRSK
+64 LRRGK
-69 IDKFILFIILF
+69 IDKFILFVILF
-80 YFSLLF
+80 YCSLLF
-86 STFYFSLSY
+86 STFYFSQSY
-95 ANLIFEFVS
+95 VNLIYEFAS

-116 FDNKDS
+116 LDNKDK
-122 FLTTLENIFLILLL
+122 FLTTLENTFFILLL
-136 INFVTI
+136 INFITI

-184 NRNGKIGI
+184 NKNGKIGL
-192 KSIFLTVISFFSIIF
+192 KSIFLLIISFCSIIF
-207 TWSVTG
+207 TWSATG
-213 VVSMFIMIVLFS
+213 VVSMVIMIVLFFA
-225 MYTIK
+225 YTIN

-238 YIVVALSLFIGI
+238 YIVVALSLFIEI

-262 IEGWLKKD
+262 VEGWLKKD

-278 IWDIFINE
+278 IWDIFIGE
-286 IKKSILIGHGVVDN
+286 IKKSILIGHGIVDS
-300 KYLIYTLNAGH
+300 KYLIRTLNAGH

-317 QILYQGGIVTFSMFL
+317 QILYQGGLVTFSMFL

-345 NEKKYVGIVIF
+345 KEKKYVGIVIF

-365 AYSLTD
+365 AYSLTN

-379 AYYYEPSSKKLKGV
+379 AYYYEPSSKNLKGV
-393 EI
+393 KI

>member
-1 MKEVQIK
+1 
-8 MSKFYKFMN
+8 MN
-17 SKFMLSLIFFLL
+17 SKFMLFLIFFIL

-52 LFTCTWCLFYFL
+52 MFTCVWCLFYFL
-64 LKRSK
+64 LRRGK
-69 IDKFILFIILF
+69 IDKFILFVILF
-80 YFSLLF
+80 YCSLLF
-86 STFYFSLSY
+86 STFYFSQSY
-95 ANLIFEFVS
+95 VNLIYEFAS

-116 FDNKDS
+116 LDNKDK
-122 FLTTLENIFLILLL
+122 FLTTLENTFFILLL
-136 INFVTI
+136 INFITI

-184 NRNGKIGI
+184 NKNGKIGL
-192 KSIFLTVISFFSIIF
+192 KSIFLLIISFCSIIF
-207 TWSVTG
+207 TWSATG
-213 VVSMFIMIVLFS
+213 VVSMVIMIVLFFA
-225 MYTIK
+225 YTIN

-278 IWDIFINE
+278 IWDIFIGE
-286 IKKSILIGHGVVDN
+286 IKKSILIGHGIVDS
-300 KYLIYTLNAGH
+300 KYLIRTLNAGH

-317 QILYQGGIVTFSMFL
+317 QILYQGGLVTFSIFL

-345 NEKKYVGIVIF
+345 KEKKYVGIVIF

-365 AYSLTD
+365 AYSLTN

-379 AYYYEPSSKKLKGV
+379 AYYYEPSSKNLKGV
-393 EI
+393 KI

>member
-1 MKEVQIK
+1 MN
-8 MSKFYKFMN
+8 KFYKLMN
-17 SKFMLSLIFFLL
+17 SKFMLFLIFFIL

-46 VINILR
+46 IINILR
-52 LFTCTWCLFYFL
+52 IFICMWCLFYFL
-64 LKRSK
+64 LRRCK

-80 YFSLLF
+80 YCSLLF
-86 STFYFSLSY
+86 STFYFNQSY
-95 ANLIFEFVS
+95 VNLIYEFAS

-116 FDNKDS
+116 LDNKDK
-122 FLTTLENIFLILLL
+122 FLTTLENTFFILLL
-136 INFVTI
+136 INFITI

-184 NRNGKIGI
+184 NKNGKIVL
-192 KSIFLTVISFFSIIF
+192 KSIFLLIISFCSIIF
-207 TWSVTG
+207 TWSATG
-213 VVSMFIMIVLFS
+213 IVSMVIMIALFLV
-225 MYTIK
+225 YTIN

-238 YIVVALSLFIGI
+238 YIVVALILFIGI

-278 IWDIFINE
+278 IWDIFISE
-286 IKKSILIGHGVVDN
+286 IKKSILIGHGIVDS
-300 KYLIYTLNAGH
+300 KYLILTLNAGH

-317 QILYQGGIVTFSMFL
+317 QILYQGGLLTLSMFL

-365 AYSLTD
+365 AYSLTN

-379 AYYYEPSSKKLKGV
+379 AYYYEPSSKNLKGV

>member
-1 MKEVQIK
+1 
-8 MSKFYKFMN
+8 MN
-17 SKFMLSLIFFLL
+17 SKFMLFLIFLIL

-52 LFTCTWCLFYFL
+52 MFTCVWCLFYFL
-64 LKRSK
+64 LRRGK
-69 IDKFILFIILF
+69 IDKFILFVILF
-80 YFSLLF
+80 YCSILF
-86 STFYFSLSY
+86 STFYFSQSY
-95 ANLIFEFVS
+95 VNLIYEFAS

-116 FDNKDS
+116 LDNKDK
-122 FLTTLENIFLILLL
+122 FLTTLENTFFILLL
-136 INFVTI
+136 INFITI

-184 NRNGKIGI
+184 NKNGKIGL
-192 KSIFLTVISFFSIIF
+192 KSIFLLIISFCSIIF
-207 TWSVTG
+207 TWSATG
-213 VVSMFIMIVLFS
+213 VVSMVIMIVLFFA
-225 MYTIK
+225 YTIN

-238 YIVVALSLFIGI
+238 YIVVALSLVIGI

-278 IWDIFINE
+278 IWDIFISE
-286 IKKSILIGHGVVDN
+286 IKKSILIGHGIVDS
-300 KYLIYTLNAGH
+300 KYLIRTLNAGH

-317 QILYQGGIVTFSMFL
+317 QILYQGGLVTFSMFL

-339 NKVKNC
+339 NEVKNC
-345 NEKKYVGIVIF
+345 KEKKYVGIVIF

-365 AYSLTD
+365 AYSLTN

-379 AYYYEPSSKKLKGV
+379 AYYYEPSSKDLKGV
-393 EI
+393 KI

>member
-1 MKEVQIK
+1 
-8 MSKFYKFMN
+8 MN
-17 SKFMLSLIFFLL
+17 SKFMLFLIFFIL

-46 VINILR
+46 IINILR
-52 LFTCTWCLFYFL
+52 LFMCMWCLFYFL
-64 LKRSK
+64 LRRCK
-69 IDKFILFIILF
+69 IDKFMLFIILC
-80 YFSLLF
+80 YCSLLF
-86 STFYFSLSY
+86 STFYFKQSY
-95 ANLIFEFVS
+95 LNLIYEFVS

-116 FDNKDS
+116 LDNKDK
-122 FLTTLENIFLILLL
+122 FLTTLENTFFILLL
-136 INFVTI
+136 INFITI

-184 NRNGKIGI
+184 NKNGKIVL
-192 KSIFLTVISFFSIIF
+192 KSIFLLIISFCSIIF
-207 TWSVTG
+207 TWSATG
-213 VVSMFIMIVLFS
+213 IVSMVIMIALFLV
-225 MYTIK
+225 YTIN

-238 YIVVALSLFIGI
+238 YIVVALILFIGI

-278 IWDIFINE
+278 IWDIFISE
-286 IKKSILIGHGVVDN
+286 IKKSILIGHGIVDS
-300 KYLIYTLNAGH
+300 KYLILTLNAGH

-317 QILYQGGIVTFSMFL
+317 QILYQGGLLTLSMFL

-356 AYLISFIFE
+356 TYLISFIFE
-365 AYSLTD
+365 AYSLTN
-371 MFIIVLLI
+371 MFIIVLLL
-379 AYYYEPSSKKLKGV
+379 AYYYEPSSKNLKGV
-393 EI
+393 KI

>member
-1 MKEVQIK
+1 MN
-8 MSKFYKFMN
+8 KFYKLMN
-17 SKFMLSLIFFLL
+17 SKFMLFLIFFIL

-46 VINILR
+46 IINILR
-52 LFTCTWCLFYFL
+52 IFICMWCLFYFL
-64 LKRSK
+64 LRRCK

-80 YFSLLF
+80 YCSLLF
-86 STFYFSLSY
+86 STFYFNQSY
-95 ANLIFEFVS
+95 VNLIYEFAS

-116 FDNKDS
+116 LDNKDK
-122 FLTTLENIFLILLL
+122 FLTILENTFFILLL
-136 INFVTI
+136 INFITI

-184 NRNGKIGI
+184 NKNGKIVL
-192 KSIFLTVISFFSIIF
+192 KSIFLLIISFCSIIF
-207 TWSVTG
+207 TWSATG
-213 VVSMFIMIVLFS
+213 IVSMVIMIVLFLV
-225 MYTIK
+225 YTIN

-238 YIVVALSLFIGI
+238 YIVVALILFIGI

-278 IWDIFINE
+278 IWDIFISE
-286 IKKSILIGHGVVDN
+286 IKKSILIGHGIVDS
-300 KYLIYTLNAGH
+300 KYLILTLNAGH

-317 QILYQGGIVTFSMFL
+317 QILYQGGLLTLSMFL

-365 AYSLTD
+365 AYSLTN

-379 AYYYEPSSKKLKGV
+379 AYYYEPSSKNLKGV
-393 EI
+393 KI

>member
-1 MKEVQIK
+1 
-8 MSKFYKFMN
+8 
-17 SKFMLSLIFFLL
+17 MLFLIFFIL

-46 VINILR
+46 IINILR
-52 LFTCTWCLFYFL
+52 IFICMWCLFYFL
-64 LKRSK
+64 LRRCK

-80 YFSLLF
+80 YCSLLF
-86 STFYFSLSY
+86 STFYFNQSY
-95 ANLIFEFVS
+95 VNLIYEFAS

-116 FDNKDS
+116 LDNKDK
-122 FLTTLENIFLILLL
+122 FLTTLENTFFILLL
-136 INFVTI
+136 INFITI

-184 NRNGKIGI
+184 NKNGKIVL
-192 KSIFLTVISFFSIIF
+192 KSIFLLIISFCSIIF
-207 TWSVTG
+207 TWSATG
-213 VVSMFIMIVLFS
+213 IVSMVIMIALFLV
-225 MYTIK
+225 YTIN

-238 YIVVALSLFIGI
+238 YIVVALILFIGI

-278 IWDIFINE
+278 IWDIFISE
-286 IKKSILIGHGVVDN
+286 IKKSILIGHGIVDS
-300 KYLIYTLNAGH
+300 KYLILTLNAGH

-317 QILYQGGIVTFSMFL
+317 QILYQGGLLTLSMFL

-365 AYSLTD
+365 AYSLTN

-379 AYYYEPSSKKLKGV
+379 AYYYEPSSKNLKGV